1 MSSLADL
8 ISSVKSNTKSNTLL
22 QKNLASK
29 RKKST
34 TEPNKPVKKPKRVDA
49 SKDNEDKGPKVVV
62 FDGSVLDKKPTIEDA
77 KAKKAF
83 MSSDIFKE
91 DKVVEAVKPK
101 NEKEKAEEEENQRKD
116 AELHQLLS
124 TSKLLEEYH
133 VEEMTGKERRK
144 HMMNKLETL
153 GAKKSG
159 NANMPLT
166 MHMGMKAKEREREK
180 KRVQDAKD
188 LGLWDRSLKHLYA
201 SKVVKKKERSR
212 DPGITNGVG
221 RMKGGTLHIGKSE
234 LRRIAQDGAK
244 RPARGGKKRR

>member
-1 MSSLADL
+1 MMYID
-8 ISSVKSNTKSNTLL
+8 
-22 QKNLASK
+22 
-29 RKKST
+29 
-34 TEPNKPVKKPKRVDA
+34 
-49 SKDNEDKGPKVVV
+49 
-62 FDGSVLDKKPTIEDA
+62 
-77 KAKKAF
+77 
-83 MSSDIFKE
+83 
-91 DKVVEAVKPK
+91 
-101 NEKEKAEEEENQRKD
+101 
-116 AELHQLLS
+116 
-124 TSKLLEEYH
+124 

-153 GAKKSG
+153 GAKVCESNAVNLKALCIDDWEQKSG

-166 MHMGMKAKEREREK
+166 MHLGMKAKEREREK

-201 SKVVKKKERSR
+201 SKVVKKKERNR

-234 LRRIAQDGAK
+234 LRRIAQDGTK